1 MFEREA
7 QILRT
12 LQDYGDAL
20 LRDIADD
27 EMCLQPTPGC
37 NHAAWIMGH
46 LAISA
51 DQHGTYAGAERRLE
65 AWDAIFDMGTTPT
78 PSMDAYPAKD
88 ELAQAWHDANTRIV
102 AAGQSAGPD
111 LLGQPT
117 QGPLGETLPTVADF
131 LAFSMTG
138 HTATHLGQL
147 SAWRRAIG
155 RPKMF

>member
-12 LQDYGDAL
+12 LQDYGDAM

-37 NHAAWIMGH
+37 NHAAWIVGH
-46 LAISA
+46 LAYAA
-51 DQHGTYAGAERRLE
+51 DMHSRYAGAAPILDG
-65 AWDAIFDMGTTPT
+65 WTPLFGMGSLPK
-78 PSMDAYPAKD
+78 PSMDAYPGKD
-88 ELAQAWHDANTRIV
+88 ELIQAWHDANTRIV
-102 AAGQSAGPD
+102 AAARSAGAD

-117 QGPLGETLPTVADF
+117 QGPLVETLPTVADF